1 MTNRFSRLVEE
12 DTNET
17 SSKNPERRDKKKL
30 SRLLKKENKTEDDL
44 KKIETL
50 QTKINFY
57 NFGTE
62 ENKKKRE
69 EEKQVK
75 EKKQKEIEKKKEMK
89 RLKKEDEARQQK
101 KKEEEERQRKKKE
114 KEERQRK
121 WKERKKKEEEERKKK
136 EEEEKQREWEET
148 QREWEETQREWE
160 ERERER
166 RKEEKKRR
174 KNKERQNAG
183 EESDKNKSTVRCIEK
198 ELNGLNVNIPEDI
211 KTFINKPYNKKEYYK
226 LSRIYHPDKKLFE
239 EDVLKLL
246 SQLLNN
252 HKPSVS
258 FVADETWQK

>member
-62 ENKKKRE
+62 ENQKKRE

-114 KEERQRK
+114 K
-121 WKERKKKEEEERKKK
+121 EERKKK

-252 HKPSVS
+252 HKPSLK
-258 FVADETWQK
+258 FVVDETWQK

>member
-1 MTNRFSRLVEE
+1 MTNSFSRLVEE
-12 DTNET
+12 DTDET

-62 ENKKKRE
+62 ENQKKRE

-75 EKKQKEIEKKKEMK
+75 EKKQKEIEKKKE
-89 RLKKEDEARQQK
+89 RQREEKEKEERQQR
-101 KKEEEERQRKKKE
+101 KKEEEERQRR
-114 KEERQRK
+114 KEERQRE
-121 WKERKKKEEEERKKK
+121 WEEERQRKKV
-136 EEEEKQREWEET
+136 EEERQREWEEERQSRKEER
-148 QREWEETQREWE
+148 QREWGE
-160 ERERER
+160 ERQ
-166 RKEEKKRR
+166 
-174 KNKERQNAG
+174 RQKAG
-183 EESDKNKSTVRCIEK
+183 EESDKNKSTVRCIRE
-198 ELNGLNVNIPEDI
+198 ELNKFDKDIPKDI

-226 LSRIYHPDKKLFE
+226 LSLIYHPDKKLFE

-252 HKPSVS
+252 HKPSLK
-258 FVADETWQK
+258 FVVDETWQK

>member
-62 ENKKKRE
+62 ENQKKRE

-75 EKKQKEIEKKKEMK
+75 EKKQKEIEKKKE
-89 RLKKEDEARQQK
+89 RQREEKEKEERQQR
-101 KKEEEERQRKKKE
+101 KKEEEERQSR
-114 KEERQRK
+114 KEERQRE
-121 WKERKKKEEEERKKK
+121 WGEER
-136 EEEEKQREWEET
+136 QR
-148 QREWEETQREWE
+148 Q
-160 ERERER
+160 
-166 RKEEKKRR
+166 K
-174 KNKERQNAG
+174 AG
-183 EESDKNKSTVRCIEK
+183 EESDKNKSTVRCIRE
-198 ELNGLNVNIPEDI
+198 ELNQFDKDIPEDI
-211 KTFINKPYNKKEYYK
+211 KTFINNPYNKKEYYK
-226 LSRIYHPDKKLFE
+226 LSLIYHPDKKLFE

-252 HKPSVS
+252 HKPSLK
-258 FVADETWQK
+258 FVVDETWQK